1 MGDPSP
7 TEFYAKKFG
16 IRTPFVTVHSQ
27 MTDRGGLLSPDFSK
41 LDAAAQIK
49 IKKKRCLLNSPQPYD
64 IVQVQKIQAVVSL
77 SLLIAGR
84 GHYGY

>member
-1 MGDPSP
+1 MGALLLLFDLLGFAPCC
-7 TEFYAKKFG
+7 
-16 IRTPFVTVHSQ
+16 
-27 MTDRGGLLSPDFSK
+27 DRGGLLSPDFNK

-77 SLLIAGR
+77 GLLIAGR

>member
-1 MGDPSP
+1 MQYAKEQHVQGGMGDPSP

-27 MTDRGGLLSPDFSK
+27 MTDRGGLLSSDFSK

-49 IKKKRCLLNSPQPYD
+49 IKKKRCLLNLPRSYD
-64 IVQVQKIQAVVSL
+64 IIQVQKKS
-77 SLLIAGR
+77 SCG
-84 GHYGY
+84 